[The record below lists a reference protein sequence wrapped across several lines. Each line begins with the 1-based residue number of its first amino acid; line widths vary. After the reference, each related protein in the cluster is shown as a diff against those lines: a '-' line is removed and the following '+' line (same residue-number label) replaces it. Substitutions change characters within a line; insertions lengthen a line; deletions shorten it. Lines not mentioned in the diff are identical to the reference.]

1 MGAADVVPLVPLRG
15 VTMAECAEL
24 APAIGR
30 RIWDELG
37 VPVYLY
43 EESALRPSHRN
54 LADLR
59 RGQFETIR
67 ERIGL
72 DEERAP
78 DIGEP
83 RVHPTAG
90 IVAVGARRPLIAFNV
105 VLDSTDVAV
114 AKSIAA
120 AIRQSA
126 PGGLPGVKALGFEL
140 RSRGLVQVSTNV
152 VDEQRTSLYRLV
164 ERIRKEALE
173 HGVAVVESELVG
185 LVPEEAVAR
194 VMAEALGLRA
204 FGPDE
209 VLENRLRSAESA
221 ENTAGA

>member
-1 MGAADVVPLVPLRG
+1 
-15 VTMAECAEL
+15 
-24 APAIGR
+24 
-30 RIWDELG
+30 
-37 VPVYLY
+37 
-43 EESALRPSHRN
+43 
-54 LADLR
+54 
-59 RGQFETIR
+59 
-67 ERIGL
+67 
-72 DEERAP
+72 
-78 DIGEP
+78 
-83 RVHPTAG
+83 
-90 IVAVGARRPLIAFNV
+90 
-105 VLDSTDVAV
+105 
-114 AKSIAA
+114 
-120 AIRQSA
+120 
-126 PGGLPGVKALGFEL
+126 
-140 RSRGLVQVSTNV
+140 V